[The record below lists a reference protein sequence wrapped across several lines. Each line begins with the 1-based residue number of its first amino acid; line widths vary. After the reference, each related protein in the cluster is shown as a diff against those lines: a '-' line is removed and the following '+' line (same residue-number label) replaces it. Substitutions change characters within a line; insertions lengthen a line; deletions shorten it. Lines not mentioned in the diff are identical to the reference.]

1 MKLIQGKK
9 KPKYTL
15 TDAQKATCYLRMFQ
29 DGMMEYRKTQ
39 SRWALAKAVYNSVRM
54 ININCRVLSNA
65 EFVPVDVWKGMFKT
79 YKSMELLMSLMTPEE
94 IIRTF
99 PITKTYDGNRWQ
111 CADYFSSLNLF
122 ADISMNLSLF
132 IQDKQPFD
140 ILFGYQNPHIC
151 MFFTGMMGT
160 VDNVR
165 MANGEDDMLT
175 AFFKEQGIKPPH
187 KMTMHKD
194 ADGKQYMMDEDGN
207 KRFKKAVLKDLKYPI
222 YDHYPKGD
230 NSNYVLG
237 DFLKP
242 QLIKVGVS
250 NGQNQGHD

>member
-1 MKLIQGKK
+1 MMKLIQGKK
-9 KPKYTL
+9 KPKHTL
-15 TDAQKATCYLRMFQ
+15 TDAQKAACYLRMFQ
-29 DGMMEYRKTQ
+29 NSAKEYYKTEN
-39 SRWALAKAVYNSVRM
+39 RWALTKTVYNGVRVM
-54 ININCRVLSNA
+54 NLNYRMLSNA
-65 EFVPVDVWKGMFKT
+65 EFLPADGWKMTLQT
-79 YKSMELLMSLMTPEE
+79 YKSIEMAMSLMTPEE

-99 PITKTYDGNRWQ
+99 PITKTYDGERWQ

-160 VDNVR
+160 VDKVR

-175 AFFKEQGIKPPH
+175 AFFKEQGLEPPH

-194 ADGKQYMMDEDGN
+194 ADGKQHMMDEDG
-207 KRFKKAVLKDLKYPI
+207 RTFKVRKPKPRYLKVVK
-222 YDHYPKGD
+222 
-230 NSNYVLG
+230 
-237 DFLKP
+237 
-242 QLIKVGVS
+242 
-250 NGQNQGHD
+250 

>member
-15 TDAQKATCYLRMFQ
+15 TDVQKAQCYVRMCQSSTSDYF
-29 DGMMEYRKTQ
+29 KTQ
-39 SRWALAKAVYNSVRM
+39 NRWALTKAVYNGVRLL
-54 ININCRVLSNA
+54 NIQYRQLSNA
-65 EFVPVDVWKGMFKT
+65 EFVPVDVWHMTLQSYKGLET
-79 YKSMELLMSLMTPEE
+79 LMSLMTPEE

-132 IQDKQPFD
+132 IQGKQPFD

-160 VDNVR
+160 VDKVR

-194 ADGKQYMMDEDGN
+194 ADGKQYMMNEDG
-207 KRFKKAVLKDLKYPI
+207 KTFKVHKPKPRYLKVVK
-222 YDHYPKGD
+222 
-230 NSNYVLG
+230 
-237 DFLKP
+237 
-242 QLIKVGVS
+242 
-250 NGQNQGHD
+250 

>member
-9 KPKYTL
+9 KPKHTL
-15 TDAQKATCYLRMFQ
+15 TDEQEAQCYVRMAQ
-29 DGMMEYRKTQ
+29 SSTSDYIKTQ
-39 SRWALAKAVYNSVRM
+39 SRWALTKAVYNGVRLL
-54 ININCRVLSNA
+54 NIQYRQLSNA
-65 EFVPVDVWKGMFKT
+65 EFVPVDVWHMTLQSYKGLET
-79 YKSMELLMSLMTPEE
+79 LMSLMTPEE

-99 PITKTYDGNRWQ
+99 PITKTYDGKRWQ

-132 IQDKQPFD
+132 IQGKQPFD

-160 VDNVR
+160 VDKVR

-175 AFFKEQGIKPPH
+175 AFFKEQGIEPPH

-194 ADGKQYMMDEDGN
+194 ADGKQYMMDEDG
-207 KRFKKAVLKDLKYPI
+207 KTFKVHKPKPRYLKVVK
-222 YDHYPKGD
+222 
-230 NSNYVLG
+230 
-237 DFLKP
+237 
-242 QLIKVGVS
+242 
-250 NGQNQGHD
+250 